1 MHPASLRRG
10 LIGVL
15 AVTSLTLTAACSGV
29 GHKSDSDAEREREAA
44 AAAGLKAMPQNAL
57 EKYMMIAGTDP
68 DEAAKESKESATIGE
83 QFAEARTAPG
93 VVDSGAYTAAFN
105 QIKNLPISGGSW
117 ADVTK
122 VPYNSD
128 DPRYR
133 DYYSNSSGGSGF
145 VSGRITGIAADNN
158 GAVYAASADGGV
170 WRSTSGGGHW
180 VPISDQ
186 LPSISSGDLTLAKD
200 GSLWYATGE
209 ANTGGTAYAGAGVYR
224 LTNPRTGEFTPAD
237 RVGGQ
242 ELDSTTIGRI
252 RFGGGRVWAATN
264 RGVWSHADNT
274 ASGAWTFHY
283 APNMAYMPLIK
294 DDAGNVIVPRGS
306 ACTGNTTCGA
316 TNAAYKNIVN
326 DIAVDP
332 TNSKHVIAA
341 IGWRSGDTYNG
352 FYESKDAGA
361 SWTKINPTGA
371 MPADDIGYVTFAW
384 AADSSKLYAINQ
396 SPKLLNKASGTVNSY
411 LDGIYVSNSGSVN
424 GPWTKVATSTKLAS
438 SGSALKQSVGGKG
451 YGPGIQAWYN
461 QFLTVDPTNP
471 QHLYAGLEEVYET
484 KNGGAS
490 WTTPGPY
497 WNFYFGCWDISNAKN
512 TCSTTTHSD
521 QHASAIGTV
530 NGVPTFFAGNDG
542 GIYSRPVDGKADG
555 EGHATDWKSLTR
567 DGSMDSLQYY
577 SVAWG
582 ADKDKGGLIVSGGAQ
597 DNGTTNLRGVQPNG
611 TNKDT
616 EMGSPFGGDGGDA
629 AADPA
634 DGCRQVQEYTG
645 LAMSVTEN
653 CAQNPGAVT
662 TDTATSWRVGPADP
676 LPRFIAPFDIDRSDA
691 SKWIAAGQ
699 YVWTQGNGFKIR
711 SRSEWAKS
719 FDLGAGHSATAV
731 AMDKGVGYVGWCG
744 PCNNNGFARGL
755 ATNASGS
762 WQAVTLPA
770 SVPNRYIGG
779 IGIDPANPKHAF
791 LAMNGFSRRFTEG
804 PGAGIGHVFE
814 TTDGGVTWTDVSAN
828 LPDVPTNSVKETK
841 DGALVVG
848 SDLGVFY
855 RAAGATTW
863 SRLGGNL
870 PYTTVMDVELA
881 ADGNVYAATHGRG
894 IWSIPLPKS

>member
-1 MHPASLRRG
+1 MHPNSLRRG

-15 AVTSLTLTAACSGV
+15 AATTLTLTAACSGV
-29 GHKSDSDAEREREAA
+29 GHDSDSEAEHEREAA

-57 EKYMMIAGTDP
+57 EKYFMIAGTDP
-68 DEAAKESKESATIGE
+68 DEAARESKESATIGE

-93 VVDSGAYTAAFN
+93 VVDSGAYTKAFTDI
-105 QIKNLPISGGSW
+105 QKLPITSGRW

-145 VSGRITGIAADNN
+145 VSGRITGIAADNAN
-158 GAVYAASADGGV
+158 DVYAASADGGV
-170 WRSTSGGGHW
+170 WRSTTGGGNW
-180 VPISDQ
+180 QPISDQ

-224 LTNPRTGEFTPAD
+224 LANPKTGEFTPAD

-264 RGVWSHADNT
+264 RGIWSHPDGT
-274 ASGAWTFHY
+274 AAGAWTFHY

-294 DDAGNVIVPRGS
+294 DDAGNVLVPRGAS
-306 ACTGNTTCGA
+306 CPDSTTCGA
-316 TNAAYKNIVN
+316 NNSAYKNIVN

-332 TNSKHVIAA
+332 KNAKHVIAA
-341 IGWRSGDTYNG
+341 IGWRSGDSYNG
-352 FYESKDAGA
+352 FYESTDAGK

-384 AADSSKLYAINQ
+384 SADSSKLYAINQ
-396 SPKLLNKASGTVNSY
+396 SPKLLNKPTGTVNSY
-411 LDGIYVSNSGSVN
+411 LDGIYVSNNGSVT
-424 GPWTKVATSTKLAS
+424 GPWTKIATSTKLAS
-438 SGSALKQSVGGKG
+438 SGSALKQSVSGKG

-461 QFLTVDPTNP
+461 QFLTVDPKNP
-471 QHLYAGLEEVYET
+471 KHLYAGLEEVYET
-484 KNGGAS
+484 KDGGAT

-497 WNFYFGCWDISNAKN
+497 WNFYFGCWDISDKKN
-512 TCSTTTHSD
+512 TCPNTTHSD
-521 QHASAIGTV
+521 QHASAVGTV
-530 NGVPTFFAGNDG
+530 DGVPTFFAGNDG
-542 GIYSRPVDGKADG
+542 GIYSRPVNGKANA
-555 EGHATDWKSLTR
+555 EGHATDWKSLTQ
-567 DGSMDSLQYY
+567 DGSMDALQFY

-582 ADKDKGGLIVSGGAQ
+582 ADPDKDGLVISGGAQ

-611 TNKDT
+611 TNTDSG
-616 EMGSPFGGDGGDA
+616 MGSPFGGDGGDA

-653 CAQNPGAVT
+653 CAQNSGAVT
-662 TDTATSWRVGPADP
+662 TDQATSWRIGPADP
-676 LPRFIAPFDIDRSDA
+676 LPRFIAPFDIDRSHPDR
-691 SKWIAAGQ
+691 WIAAGE
-699 YVWTQGNGFKIR
+699 YVWTQDHGFKIR
-711 SRSEWAKS
+711 SRSEWTRA

-744 PCNNNGFARGL
+744 PCNNSGFARGL
-755 ATNASGS
+755 ATNASGT

-779 IGIDPANPKHAF
+779 VGIDPADPNHAF

-804 PGAGIGHVFE
+804 PGAGFGHVFE
-814 TTDGGVTWTDVSAN
+814 TTDGGKTWSDISAN
-828 LPDVPTNSVKETK
+828 LPDVPTNSIKETA
-841 DGALVVG
+841 DGALVLG
-848 SDLGVFY
+848 SDLGAFY
-855 RAAGATTW
+855 RAPGSSLWT
-863 SRLGGNL
+863 RLGDNL
-870 PYTTVMDVELA
+870 PYTTVMDVEVA
-881 ADGNVYAATHGRG
+881 DDGNIYAATHGRG
-894 IWSIPLPKS
+894 IWSIPLPKG